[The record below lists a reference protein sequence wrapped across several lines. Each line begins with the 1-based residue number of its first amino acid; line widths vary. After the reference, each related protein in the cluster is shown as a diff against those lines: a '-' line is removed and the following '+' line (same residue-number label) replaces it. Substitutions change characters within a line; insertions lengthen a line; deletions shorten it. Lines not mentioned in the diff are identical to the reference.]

1 MDHFFCDQ
9 CGLCCQNLHLSDQ
22 YADLDSGDGTCIHFD
37 RQSKLCKIYETRPE
51 KCQVEHMYSLFFS
64 YMTREKYYQLNYE
77 ACQLLKNQAK

>member
-22 YADLDSGDGTCIHFD
+22 YSDLDSGDGTCMHFD

-51 KCQVEHMYSLFFS
+51 KCQVDYMYSLFFS
-64 YMTREKYYQLNYE
+64 YMTKDEYYQLNYE